1 MIKTNKESKIW
12 RRKDESIY
20 QYLQFS
26 CTCIIFQN
34 TSCLQQTLE
43 DLSCKGLHCNTSTLD
58 SLFYVNTLKFIRFV
72 LDCEN
77 IKKNVSTKAIVHNQE
92 IRVLLLE

>member
-1 MIKTNKESKIW
+1 MIKTNNESKIW

-20 QYLQFS
+20 RYLQFS

-43 DLSCKGLHCNTSTLD
+43 DLSCKGLHCITSTLD

-77 IKKNVSTKAIVHNQE
+77 IKS
-92 IRVLLLE
+92 

>member
-1 MIKTNKESKIW
+1 MNLKSGEGRMKVYTGSYNLVVH
-12 RRKDESIY
+12 D
-20 QYLQFS
+20 
-26 CTCIIFQN
+26 CIIFQN

-77 IKKNVSTKAIVHNQE
+77 IKS
-92 IRVLLLE
+92 

>member
-1 MIKTNKESKIW
+1 MNLKSGEGRMKVPG
-12 RRKDESIY
+12 IY
-20 QYLQFS
+20 RYLQFS

-77 IKKNVSTKAIVHNQE
+77 IKS
-92 IRVLLLE
+92 